1 MKLASIW
8 FTAAIGLLLVAFCMV
23 MSSKNGAIG
32 LEEQVNTAVSAIDI
46 HLSNRFN
53 KLHELAACVKKYDKH
68 ESETIIKTIEAR
80 GKNMSGAQAKECIAA
95 FSRVEE
101 RYPDLKSQANY
112 KHLMN
117 DISITE
123 NHLAQVKKGCNETI
137 RDYRYYCRKFPTST
151 FLRLAGYVPKHFEM
165 YVAESE
171 ARDTKP
177 LNLFD

>member
-1 MKLASIW
+1 MKMFGICLCAV
-8 FTAAIGLLLVAFCMV
+8 FGLFLILFCMV

-32 LEEQVNTAVSAIDI
+32 LEEQVNTAVSAIDV
-46 HLSNRFN
+46 HLSNRYN

-68 ESETIIKTIEAR
+68 ESETLVKTIEAR

-112 KHLMN
+112 KFLMS

-137 RDYRYYCRKFPTST
+137 RDYRYYCKKFPTSL
-151 FLRLAGYVPKHFEM
+151 FLDLTGYRQKCFEM
-165 YVAESE
+165 YAAESE
-171 ARDTKP
+171 VKDSKP
-177 LNLFD
+177 LELF